1 VTSFGFHPTVRRGR
15 TPSGALFNGDFGSA
29 ALGGAIIAAVAV
41 AALGLIVGTRAMQRS
56 T

>member
-1 VTSFGFHPTVRRGR
+1 VVDAER
-15 TPSGALFNGDFGSA
+15 ALFNGDFGSA
-29 ALGGAIIAAVAV
+29 TLAGAIIAAVAV